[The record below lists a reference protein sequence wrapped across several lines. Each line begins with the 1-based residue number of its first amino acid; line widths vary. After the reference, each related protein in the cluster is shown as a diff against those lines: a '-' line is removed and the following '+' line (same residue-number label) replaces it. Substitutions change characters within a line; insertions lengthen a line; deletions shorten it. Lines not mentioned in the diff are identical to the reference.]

1 MATTKKTT
9 KATAIKAVAKKT
21 TAPKVEKA
29 VKAPAKT
36 EKVHVSLTVDV
47 LDTSGKTAG
56 AITLPEALFGAKV
69 NPVLMAQAVRVYL
82 VNQRQGTVSTKTR
95 GEVDGSTRKIY
106 RQKGTGRARHGGIR
120 APIFVKGGVAHG
132 PKPKDYN
139 LSLSKNMKKA
149 AFASALTAKLQ
160 GNGIKVVSGVEK
172 LGMKTKGY
180 AEAFAKWGVDAK
192 KRSALVVLAKDSK
205 EMYRGMRNL
214 AGVEVTTAA
223 RLNTFDV
230 LKYKTVVL
238 LKDAVEVFAKEHT
251 K

>member
-9 KATAIKAVAKKT
+9 KTVAAVKAAPKKEA
-21 TAPKVEKA
+21 APKVEK
-29 VKAPAKT
+29 T
-36 EKVHVSLTVDV
+36 EKVTVSLTIDV
-47 LDTSGKTAG
+47 LDTAGKTSG
-56 AITLPEALFGAKV
+56 TVTLPEALFGAKV

-120 APIFVKGGVAHG
+120 APIFVKGGIAHG

-139 LSLSKNMKKA
+139 LAMSKKMKQA
-149 AFASALTAKLQ
+149 AFASALTAKLH
-160 GNGIKVVSGVEK
+160 GNGIKVVTGVEK
-172 LGMKTKGY
+172 LGMKTK
-180 AEAFAKWGVDAK
+180 AFADAFAKWGVDAK
-192 KRSALVVLAKDSK
+192 KRSSLVVLPKDSK
-205 EMYRGMRNL
+205 ELYKGMRNL
-214 AGVEVTTAA
+214 AGVEVTTAQ
-223 RLNTFDV
+223 RLNTFEV

-238 LKDAVEVFAKEHT
+238 LKDTVEVFAKEHT

>member
-1 MATTKKTT
+1 MAEAKTKKV
-9 KATAIKAVAKKT
+9 VAKKT
-21 TAPKVEKA
+21 APKKEAAPKA
-29 VKAPAKT
+29 EKT
-36 EKVHVSLTVDV
+36 EKKAVSLTVDIF
-47 LDTSGKTAG
+47 DTVGKSAG
-56 AITLPEALFGAKV
+56 TVTLPEALFGAKV

-149 AFASALTAKLQ
+149 AFASALTAKLH
-160 GNGIKVVSGVEK
+160 GNGIKVVTGVEK
-172 LGMKTKGY
+172 LGMKTKSF
-180 AEAFAKWGVDAK
+180 AEAFAKWGLDEK
-192 KRSALVVLAKDSK
+192 KRSALVVLPKDSK
-205 EMYRGMRNL
+205 EMYKGMRNL
-214 AGVEVTTAA
+214 AGVDVTTAA
-223 RLNTFDV
+223 RLNTFEV

-238 LKDAVEVFAKEHT
+238 LKDTVDVFAKEHT